1 MVDKKSPVPLYI
13 QLRDTLREAVGA
25 GEYPAGSQL
34 PTEFELARRY
44 GLGRATVRS
53 ALDLLLRDG
62 VIEKRHGVGTFV
74 RRPRREFSFEP
85 LISLTSFLRGLGV
98 PTENRVLKKRWLRAE
113 AGLAAK
119 ARVPEGARLGGV
131 LRLRYALGEPIALEQ
146 SYFAEDI
153 YQRLKALPLES
164 SLSQLLLRDLAVD
177 VQRIEQTI
185 IRRRPTAAECRAL
198 ALSGEQRVMELT
210 RWLYRAGDQ
219 TPFYYIEFIVTAGAY
234 EDIAA
239 TGEGA
244 R

>member
-1 MVDKKSPVPLYI
+1 MVDKKSPVPLYV
-13 QLRDTLREAVGA
+13 QLRSTLREAIDA

-85 LISLTSFLRGLGV
+85 LISLTSFLRGMGV
-98 PTENRVLKKRWLRAE
+98 PTENRLLKNRWLRAE
-113 AGLAAK
+113 ASLAAK

-153 YQRLKALPLES
+153 YRHLRALPLEG

-177 VQRIEQTI
+177 IQRIEQTI
-185 IRRRPTAAECRAL
+185 LRREPTADERRAL
-198 ALSGEQRVMELT
+198 ALTEEQQVMELT
-210 RWLYRAGDQ
+210 RWLYRQGEDI
-219 TPFYYIEFIVTAGAY
+219 PFYYIEFIVTAGVY

-239 TGEGA
+239 TGEGL

>member
-85 LISLTSFLRGLGV
+85 LISLTSFLRGLGC
-98 PTENRVLKKRWLRAE
+98 PPR
-113 AGLAAK
+113 
-119 ARVPEGARLGGV
+119 
-131 LRLRYALGEPIALEQ
+131 
-146 SYFAEDI
+146 
-153 YQRLKALPLES
+153 
-164 SLSQLLLRDLAVD
+164 
-177 VQRIEQTI
+177 
-185 IRRRPTAAECRAL
+185 
-198 ALSGEQRVMELT
+198 
-210 RWLYRAGDQ
+210 
-219 TPFYYIEFIVTAGAY
+219 
-234 EDIAA
+234 
-239 TGEGA
+239 TGC
-244 R
+244 